1 MEVYS
6 NNFTIDSSAPH
17 EGTVYDGLRKDE
29 VKLDFLCHKFKA
41 ALVVFL
47 SLILSSPYLHTRK
60 NKQCKR
66 VFGSIVRLE
75 RNS

>member
-29 VKLDFLCHKFKA
+29 VKLDFFCHKFNA

-47 SLILSSPYLHTRK
+47 SLIFPSPKLAYSK
-60 NKQCKR
+60 K
-66 VFGSIVRLE
+66 
-75 RNS
+75 

>member
-47 SLILSSPYLHTRK
+47 S
-60 NKQCKR
+60 
-66 VFGSIVRLE
+66 
-75 RNS
+75 